1 MIPEPVARCRV
12 RHDGLLC
19 FQWADVLNGTYLYTG
34 IYTGVERSSLNRGY
48 TGSHRQLASN
58 CGKWRLWAMCGAH
71 LF

>member
-34 IYTGVERSSLNRGY
+34 IYTGVERSSLNAGL
-48 TGSHRQLASN
+48 HRIPPPNGVKL
-58 CGKWRLWAMCGAH
+58 R
-71 LF
+71 